1 MGQLA
6 SDMKVVKKQAQLLAC
21 SVRDANALDS
31 TQSIDG
37 KREWKASERYR
48 NEDYS
53 ETIGVRKKTDM
64 VKDEGEDGDQELDD
78 SEEKEDDD

>member
-37 KREWKASERYR
+37 KRE
-48 NEDYS
+48 
-53 ETIGVRKKTDM
+53 
-64 VKDEGEDGDQELDD
+64 
-78 SEEKEDDD
+78 